1 MVGALF
7 PVPLYTPSLISALT
21 TIRAMGDRGLGVLV
35 VPALVLQPLTIS
47 AMRRGRRY
55 AAENDFNVG
64 KIGSGIGMELYIE
77 RNYVGQFVGGN
88 VGTQIAV
95 GVDGYVNWS

>member
-1 MVGALF
+1 MGYEGSWPGGAGSAGVGTSTFDNLSHAPWSTLC
-7 PVPLYTPSLISALT
+7 S
-21 TIRAMGDRGLGVLV
+21 
-35 VPALVLQPLTIS
+35 
-47 AMRRGRRY
+47 
-55 AAENDFNVG
+55 AENDFNVG

>member
-1 MVGALF
+1 M
-7 PVPLYTPSLISALT
+7 
-21 TIRAMGDRGLGVLV
+21 
-35 VPALVLQPLTIS
+35 
-47 AMRRGRRY
+47 
-55 AAENDFNVG
+55 G